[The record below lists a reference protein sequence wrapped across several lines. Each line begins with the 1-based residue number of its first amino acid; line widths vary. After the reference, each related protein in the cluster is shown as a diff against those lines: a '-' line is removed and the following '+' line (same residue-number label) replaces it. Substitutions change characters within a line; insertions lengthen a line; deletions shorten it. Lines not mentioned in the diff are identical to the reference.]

1 VERGLGWVGTE
12 ERISIKIGF
21 GMSAESG
28 KKNEVWKKG
37 LPGESGVQCYPDLTL
52 FISYRLYKQKV

>member
-1 VERGLGWVGTE
+1 
-12 ERISIKIGF
+12 
-21 GMSAESG
+21 MSAEFG

-52 FISYRLYKQKV
+52 SISYRLYKQKVQFEKKSEFSGSGLQRG

>member
-1 VERGLGWVGTE
+1 MH
-12 ERISIKIGF
+12 GF
-21 GMSAESG
+21 G

-52 FISYRLYKQKV
+52 SISYRLYKQKVQFEKKSEFKGLGLQRG

>member
-1 VERGLGWVGTE
+1 
-12 ERISIKIGF
+12 
-21 GMSAESG
+21 MSAESG

-52 FISYRLYKQKV
+52 SISYRHYKQKVEFEKKSWYSGLGLQRG